1 MSETK
6 KRVPCEVWSRIVGY
20 YRPTRDWNK
29 GAQQAHSERKMYQVA
44 RGIEAAPSSDW
55 MELYPANAPDENGA
69 HTIRHRTIGGKGVA
83 ARALAV
89 SHD

>member
-20 YRPTRDWNK
+20 YRPTRAWNV
-29 GAQQAHSERKMYQVA
+29 GAQQAHKERVMYQVP
-44 RGIEAAPSSDW
+44 RDMAA
-55 MELYPANAPDENGA
+55 
-69 HTIRHRTIGGKGVA
+69 
-83 ARALAV
+83 AV